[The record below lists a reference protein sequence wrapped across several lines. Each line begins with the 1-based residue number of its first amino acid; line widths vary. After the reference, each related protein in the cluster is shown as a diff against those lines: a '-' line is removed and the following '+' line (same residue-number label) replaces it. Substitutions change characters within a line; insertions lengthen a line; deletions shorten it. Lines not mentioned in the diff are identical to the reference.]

1 MQDWRRQT
9 DMGHIKL
16 LAIFH
21 VVVGCLALAGL
32 GFVALHYMMMST
44 MLPMMERDMA
54 KQHPPGLP
62 PPAEFMQIFVW
73 MYIFFAVILIIA
85 GVLNL
90 LSAYFMSR
98 RSISLSAGG
107 CRAELFACAAGDR
120 PGRLHYHRADAR
132 FGASDVRRGGTRGG
146 RSGGA
151 ARERLAGRRTALLA
165 RRLTHTSADVSP
177 QIAAVPTL
185 TSAVR

>member
-9 DMGHIKL
+9 DIGHIKL

-98 RSISLSAGG
+98 RKHLVFSLVVAGLNCLQVPLGTVLGVFTIIVLMRDSVRAMYAEAERGAGG
-107 CRAELFACAAGDR
+107 AGMPRESDWQGGG
-120 PGRLHYHRADAR
+120 PR
-132 FGASDVRRGGTRGG
+132 F
-146 RSGGA
+146 
-151 ARERLAGRRTALLA
+151 
-165 RRLTHTSADVSP
+165 
-177 QIAAVPTL
+177 
-185 TSAVR
+185 